1 MSDDSSQ
8 QLVSG
13 PFQVTFTDRGV
24 PQPGWAMVFSC
35 ADGNMEWL
43 NRRPGAI
50 ERRRYR
56 YRYDVSTIDHRLG
69 WEDALPSAT
78 AGYMFRGRMELTWR
92 VTKPEAVVQRG
103 IGDTRAGDD
112 VVRAGLVRRLV
123 SRCRAFEIED
133 HAEAENDLNSML
145 GDQEISLPE
154 GITVSRLTARLDLD
168 MEAEQYVR
176 RQRGLRWEADIA
188 SQEHKNRL
196 GEVERQSALRK
207 LTEQHEQA
215 VQSARAD
222 ALREAAK
229 GRGGLLIQV
238 VAQDPSQLRS
248 VLQEVAARQ
257 DIEMEKKLK
266 VFEELVAN
274 KLVQPADVDVMWQ
287 TLLQNP
293 QPFGSPPELSAPP
306 AGSTPHEDTPDS
318 PPAVVLDDSDIVS
331 RSDEPAPADASTTPD
346 SKSAQSANG
355 NESRV
360 TGWRPVR
367 GGRHPESG
375 DQAT

>member
-1 MSDDSSQ
+1 MTDDSSQ

-13 PFQVTFTDRGV
+13 PFQVTFTDRGA
-24 PQPGWAMVFSC
+24 PQPGWAMVFSRW
-35 ADGNMEWL
+35 DGNVEWL
-43 NRRPGAI
+43 THRPGAM

-56 YRYDVSTIDHRLG
+56 YRYDVSTTDHRLS
-69 WEDALPSAT
+69 WEDGLPSAT
-78 AGYMFRGRMELTWR
+78 AGYMFRARVELTWR

-103 IGDTRAGDD
+103 IDDTRAGDD
-112 VVRAGLVRRLV
+112 VVRAGLTRRLV

-133 HAEAENDLNSML
+133 YAKAENDLNSAL

-154 GITVSRLTARLDLD
+154 GITVARLSARLDLD

-176 RQRGLRWEADIA
+176 RQRELRWEADIA
-188 SQEHKNRL
+188 TQEHKNKL
-196 GEVERQSALRK
+196 GEVERQGALRK

-215 VQSARAD
+215 IQSARAD
-222 ALREAAK
+222 ALRAAAK
-229 GRGGLLIQV
+229 GHGGLLMQV

-257 DIEMEKKLK
+257 DMEMEKKIK

-274 KLVQPADVDVMWQ
+274 KLIQPADVDVMWQ
-287 TLLQNP
+287 TLLQKP
-293 QPFGSPPELSAPP
+293 QPFGSPPELSAAT
-306 AGSTPHEDTPDS
+306 AGSTPPEGTPAS
-318 PPAVVLDDSDIVS
+318 PPAMVLDDSDVVS
-331 RSDEPAPADASTTPD
+331 QSDEPAPADPGRPPDNSSAASAD
-346 SKSAQSANG
+346 A

-367 GGRHPESG
+367 GQRHPESG
-375 DQAT
+375 G